1 MFKKLIFLIKYL
13 EIYARVLL
21 MYLLKNAL
29 VTLLLKDIVLIQLYK
44 EININAFGKEFDMFI
59 EVDYQS
65 KLNGFSR

>member
-1 MFKKLIFLIKYL
+1 
-13 EIYARVLL
+13 

-44 EININAFGKEFDMFI
+44 EINIKAFGKEFDMFI
-59 EVDYQS
+59 EVEYQS

>member
-1 MFKKLIFLIKYL
+1 
-13 EIYARVLL
+13 

-59 EVDYQS
+59 EVEYQS
-65 KLNGFSR
+65 KLNGFSRWEIRGFGYCYHH